1 MDQRKADMDE
11 QSDESIHGASGDM
24 AMQADERQRNPMEP
38 DRTDEQMAAGA
49 ASPVAVREP
58 TDRDK
63 RGDQQPS
70 FQKGPQPDGEN
81 VDVEGR
87 SPAADEEPSPGEGR
101 PSHPEPEVGEQD
113 SAATRAEPGVG
124 LAEPSVSP
132 GPGVTKA
139 TAERNGGSPLLPHEQ
154 VEEWRAAWINIQAGF
169 VDEPRSSVERADQLV
184 EQVTQHLT
192 RTLADQRSKL
202 VAQWSQEEGASTEDL
217 RNTLRHYRQF
227 FDALL
232 KV

>member
-1 MDQRKADMDE
+1 MDERKADMDE
-11 QSDESIHGASGDM
+11 PSDEPIHGASGGS

-49 ASPVAVREP
+49 ALPAAVREP
-58 TDRDK
+58 TDRDE

-70 FQKGPQPDGEN
+70 FQKGPQPDGEK
-81 VDVEGR
+81 VE
-87 SPAADEEPSPGEGR
+87 SPSPGADEEPSLGEGR
-101 PSHPEPEVGEQD
+101 PSHPEPEMGEQEG
-113 SAATRAEPGVG
+113 AATQAERGVG
-124 LAEPSVSP
+124 LAEPTVSP
-132 GPGVTKA
+132 GRGVTTA

-154 VEEWRAAWINIQAGF
+154 VQEWQAAWFNIQAGF
-169 VDEPRSSVERADQLV
+169 VDEPRSSVERADQLL

-192 RTLADQRSKL
+192 RTLADQRSEL
-202 VAQWSQEEGASTEDL
+202 GAQWSQEEDASTEDL
-217 RNTLRHYRQF
+217 RNTLRRYRQF

>member
-1 MDQRKADMDE
+1 MDERKADMDE
-11 QSDESIHGASGDM
+11 RSDEPIHGANGDG

-38 DRTDEQMAAGA
+38 DRTEEQLGAGA
-49 ASPVAVREP
+49 ASPAAVREP
-58 TDRDK
+58 TDRDE
-63 RGDQQPS
+63 RGDQPPS

-81 VDVEGR
+81 VESP
-87 SPAADEEPSPGEGR
+87 SPAADEEPSLGAGR
-101 PSHPEPEVGEQD
+101 PSHPEPEKGEQEGAVTQVEHD
-113 SAATRAEPGVG
+113 VG
-124 LAEPSVSP
+124 LAEPTVTP
-132 GPGVTKA
+132 GPGVTKVSA
-139 TAERNGGSPLLPHEQ
+139 DRNGGSQLLPHEQ
-154 VEEWRAAWINIQAGF
+154 VEEWHAAWINIQAGF
-169 VDEPRSSVERADQLV
+169 VDEPRSSVEQADQLV

>member
-1 MDQRKADMDE
+1 MDQQKADMDE
-11 QSDESIHGASGDM
+11 RSDEPIQGAGRDR
-24 AMQADERQRNPMEP
+24 AMQADEEPRNPMEP

-49 ASPVAVREP
+49 ASPAAVRDP
-58 TDRDK
+58 TDRDES
-63 RGDQQPS
+63 GDQQRS

-81 VDVEGR
+81 VESP
-87 SPAADEEPSPGEGR
+87 SPAADEEPSVGEGR
-101 PSHPEPEVGEQD
+101 LSHPEPEMGEQEG
-113 SAATRAEPGVG
+113 AATPVDRGVG
-124 LAEPSVSP
+124 LAEPTVSP

-154 VEEWRAAWINIQAGF
+154 VEEWQAAWINIQAGF

-192 RTLADQRSKL
+192 RTLANQRSEL
-202 VAQWSQEEGASTEDL
+202 VAQWSQEKDASTEDL
-217 RNTLRHYRQF
+217 RNTLRRYRQF